1 MIIHICIYKAEQTI
15 EDALLSRSFSK
26 YLMEKDNALYN
37 LNHTYENIFN
47 KIMNI
52 LNNEPLIGLLG
63 EKDAFEYFYKV
74 TFLQLN
80 VILHDIYGGCFC
92 KMMELTGIA
101 IL

>member
-1 MIIHICIYKAEQTI
+1 MYKAEQTI
-15 EDALLSRSFSK
+15 EDSLLSHSFSK

-92 KMMELTGIA
+92 KMMEMTRIA
-101 IL
+101 MH

>member
-1 MIIHICIYKAEQTI
+1 MIIRICIYKAEQTI

-26 YLMEKDNALYN
+26 YLIKKHNAFYN
-37 LNHTYENIFN
+37 LNHTYENN
-47 KIMNI
+47 KIMKI

>member
-1 MIIHICIYKAEQTI
+1 MYKAEQTI
-15 EDALLSRSFSK
+15 EDALRSHSFSK
-26 YLMEKDNALYN
+26 HLMEKDNALYN

-92 KMMELTGIA
+92 KMMEMTRIA
-101 IL
+101 MH

>member
-1 MIIHICIYKAEQTI
+1 MYKAEQTI
-15 EDALLSRSFSK
+15 EDALRSHSFSK

-74 TFLQLN
+74 TFLQLK

-92 KMMELTGIA
+92 KMMEMTRIA
-101 IL
+101 MH

>member
-1 MIIHICIYKAEQTI
+1 MYKAEQTI
-15 EDALLSRSFSK
+15 KDALRSHSFSK

-92 KMMELTGIA
+92 KMMEMTRIA
-101 IL
+101 MH

>member
-26 YLMEKDNALYN
+26 YLMKKHNAVYN
-37 LNHTYENIFN
+37 LNHTYENN
-47 KIMNI
+47 KIMKI

-92 KMMELTGIA
+92 KMIELTGIA

>member
-1 MIIHICIYKAEQTI
+1 MYKAEQTI
-15 EDALLSRSFSK
+15 EDALRSHSFSK

-37 LNHTYENIFN
+37 LNHTYENN
-47 KIMNI
+47 KIMKI

-92 KMMELTGIA
+92 KMIELTGIA

>member
-1 MIIHICIYKAEQTI
+1 MYKAEQTI
-15 EDALLSRSFSK
+15 EDALRSHSFSK

-92 KMMELTGIA
+92 KMMEMTRIA
-101 IL
+101 MH